1 MTKAITAGT
10 EVVLKAVKPKIP
22 NFNSTRQIR
31 SEVFDSV
38 TTSSKKTDSSKNR
51 IKNWFKN
58 LFSPKEIKKVEY
70 FPGSKVKS
78 SEIITNREGIV
89 IRNVKY
95 SENGSI
101 LREEIFDPKTNR
113 RLVNGINEKGER
125 YYLDGYGD
133 TVYSEI
139 HHDKFKNKI
148 YEEKF
153 NPVTKTRSKKYL
165 QGRNIQREI
174 NIDASGASH
183 EINYANNRNEI
194 FRDVNGK
201 ITKTITHSK
210 IKGENRLIGGYRDF
224 NKTVIEDFSTGT
236 KKIITE
242 KHTKDGLDIIQC
254 EQVLKN
260 GNEISYL
267 ETTFYG
273 KWKNYERIYNPK
285 TGVTEEKFF
294 FEKDVLQD
302 RLNTP
307 SVIRKK
313 KNGKIIYE
321 AKYNR
326 DGKKIYEKAEQEPI
340 SKPDSKI
347 KNKLLERHLTIEE
360 RNKVLNDIEHK
371 LDKKMRLNND
381 DWQILGKTLEVS
393 NVELLKNISNKT
405 NVEAQ
410 KLCRELYQKFHPDK
424 GNTGDS
430 IAFRVIN
437 KLANL

>member
-1 MTKAITAGT
+1 MVKAITTGK
-10 EVVLKAVKPKIP
+10 EVALKTLKIKSL
-22 NFNSTRQIR
+22 NSGSTRQIK
-31 SEVFDSV
+31 SEVLDSV
-38 TTSSKKTDSSKNR
+38 TTSSKKTDSCKNR

-58 LFSPKEIKKVEY
+58 LFSSNETKKIEY

-89 IRNVKY
+89 TRNIKY

-113 RLVNGINEKGER
+113 RLVNGINDKGER
-125 YYLDGYGD
+125 YFLDGYGN

-148 YEEKF
+148 YEERF
-153 NPVTKTRSKKYL
+153 NPITKTRSKKYL

-183 EINYANNRNEI
+183 EINYANNRNEG

-210 IKGENRLIGGYRDF
+210 INGKNKLIGGYRDF

-242 KHTKDGLDIIQC
+242 KHSKDGLDLIKC

-285 TGVTEEKFF
+285 TGITEEKIF

-307 SVIRKK
+307 HVVRRKK
-313 KNGKIIYE
+313 DGKIIYE

-347 KNKLLERHLTIEE
+347 KNKLLERQLTSEE
-360 RNKVLNDIEHK
+360 KNKILNDIELK
-371 LDKKMRLNND
+371 LNNKMSLKD
-381 DWQILGKTLEVS
+381 EDWQNLAKILEIP
-393 NVELLKNISNKT
+393 NIELLKNINNKT
-405 NVEAQ
+405 NTEAQ

-424 GNTGDS
+424 VNTGDS